1 MTKHIYAFKYRLP
14 GATECCGGMSDHC
27 LEQPRGRGF
36 VIAPFLPH
44 SPMIFIPAGQ
54 AYEADTFREA
64 LRLNGRGL
72 CAPFPEAST
81 TPDQLADEVETIK
94 TLEREGKLTKAVAAR
109 CLLQDAPAD
118 IDALFDS
125 LCRNYP
131 DAFVYLFTS
140 PESGTWIGASPE
152 LLLKHDGTNLHTM
165 ALAGTHRDNDTD
177 DWDAKNR
184 KEHDVVTKYIMDCF
198 AASGLAP
205 KAAKPVTKPAGPV
218 EHLMTRI
225 SAETPVSA
233 LTADTPEGHGM
244 TSMPAALDVLELIDS
259 LAPTPA
265 LCGMPRELA
274 AETIAQQ
281 EHFERSFFGGYC
293 GPWNGYDSFSL
304 FVTLRCAHIAPDRA
318 VLYAGAGIMPE
329 SDPASEWAEI
339 DRKLSTLT
347 SLFPPHIVAE
357 PFPDPP
363 HILAKPF
370 P

>member
-1 MTKHIYAFKYRLP
+1 MTKHVYAFKYRLP
-14 GATECCGGMSDHC
+14 GATEFCNGMSDHC
-27 LEQPRGRGF
+27 LEQPEGRGF

-44 SPMIFIPAGQ
+44 SPMIFIPADR
-54 AYEADTFREA
+54 ECESDTFSEA
-64 LRLNGRGL
+64 LRLNGHRL
-72 CAPFPEAST
+72 CAPLPEAST
-81 TPDQLADEVETIK
+81 TPDQLADEVEIIK
-94 TLEREGKLTKAVAAR
+94 ALEREGKLTKAVAAR
-109 CLLQDAPAD
+109 CLLHDALTD
-118 IDALFDS
+118 INTLFDS

-131 DAFVYLFTS
+131 DAFVYLFST
-140 PESGTWIGASPE
+140 PESGTWIGATPE
-152 LLLKHDGTNLHTM
+152 VLLENDGKELHTM

-177 DWDAKNR
+177 GWDAKNR
-184 KEHDVVTKYIMDCF
+184 REHDVVTKYIMDCF
-198 AASGLAP
+198 TDFGLTPFAD
-205 KAAKPVTKPAGPV
+205 KPVTKMAGPV

-225 SAETPVSA
+225 SVPAS
-233 LTADTPEGHGM
+233 DT
-244 TSMPAALDVLELIDS
+244 LDVLQLIDI

-357 PFPDPP
+357 SIPDPP
-363 HILAKPF
+363 HIVAKPF

>member
-1 MTKHIYAFKYRLP
+1 MTKHVYTFKYRLP
-14 GATECCGGMSDHC
+14 GATEFCNGMSDHC
-27 LEQPRGRGF
+27 LEQPEGRGF

-44 SPMIFIPAGQ
+44 SPMIFIPADR
-54 AYEADTFREA
+54 ECESDTFSEA
-64 LRLNGRGL
+64 LRLNRHGL

-94 TLEREGKLTKAVAAR
+94 ALEREGRLTKAVAAR
-109 CLLQDAPAD
+109 CLLHDALTD
-118 IDALFDS
+118 INALFDS

-131 DAFVYLFTS
+131 DAFVYLFST
-140 PESGTWIGASPE
+140 PESGTWIGATPE
-152 LLLKHDGTNLHTM
+152 VLLENDGKELHTM

-177 DWDAKNR
+177 GWDAKNR
-184 KEHDVVTKYIMDCF
+184 REHDVVTKYIMDCF
-198 AASGLAP
+198 TNSGLSPVAD
-205 KAAKPVTKPAGPV
+205 KPVTKTAGPV

-225 SAETPVSA
+225 SVPAS
-233 LTADTPEGHGM
+233 DT
-244 TSMPAALDVLELIDS
+244 LDVLQLIDI

-304 FVTLRCAHIAPDRA
+304 FVTLRCAHIAPECS

-357 PFPDPP
+357 SIPDPP
-363 HILAKPF
+363 HIVAKPF

>member
-1 MTKHIYAFKYRLP
+1 
-14 GATECCGGMSDHC
+14 
-27 LEQPRGRGF
+27 
-36 VIAPFLPH
+36 
-44 SPMIFIPAGQ
+44 MIFIPADR
-54 AYEADTFREA
+54 ECESDTFSEA

-94 TLEREGKLTKAVAAR
+94 ALEREGRLIKAVAAR
-109 CLLQDAPAD
+109 CLLQNAPVD
-118 IDALFDS
+118 INALFDS

-131 DAFVYLFTS
+131 DAFVYLFST
-140 PESGTWIGASPE
+140 PESGTWIGATPE
-152 LLLKHDGTNLHTM
+152 VLLENDGKELHTM

-184 KEHDVVTKYIMDCF
+184 REHDVVTKYIMDCF
-198 AASGLAP
+198 TDSGLSPIADNP
-205 KAAKPVTKPAGPV
+205 ETKTAGPV

-225 SAETPVSA
+225 SVPAS
-233 LTADTPEGHGM
+233 DT
-244 TSMPAALDVLELIDS
+244 LDVLQLIDT

-281 EHFERSFFGGYC
+281 EHFERAFFGGYC

-304 FVTLRCAHIAPDRA
+304 FVTLRCAHIAPDRT

-347 SLFPPHIVAE
+347 SLFPTPHILAE
-357 PFPDPP
+357 PFP
-363 HILAKPF
+363 
-370 P
+370 

>member
-1 MTKHIYAFKYRLP
+1 MTKHVYAFKYRLP
-14 GATECCGGMSDHC
+14 GATFRCTGMSDHC
-27 LEQPRGRGF
+27 LEQPEGRGF

-44 SPMIFIPAGQ
+44 SPMIFIPADR
-54 AYEADTFREA
+54 ECESDTFSEA
-64 LRLNGRGL
+64 LRLNGHGL

-81 TPDQLADEVETIK
+81 TPDQLADEVEIIK
-94 TLEREGKLTKAVAAR
+94 ALEREGKLTKAVAAR
-109 CLLQDAPAD
+109 CLLHDALTD
-118 IDALFDS
+118 INTLFDS

-131 DAFVYLFTS
+131 DAFVYLFST
-140 PESGTWIGASPE
+140 PESGTWIGATPE
-152 LLLKHDGTNLHTM
+152 ALLENDGKELHTM
-165 ALAGTHRDNDTD
+165 ALAGTHRDTDTD

-184 KEHDVVTKYIMDCF
+184 REHDVVTKYIMDCF
-198 AASGLAP
+198 TDFGLTPFAD
-205 KAAKPVTKPAGPV
+205 KPVTKMAGPV

-225 SAETPVSA
+225 SVPAS
-233 LTADTPEGHGM
+233 DT
-244 TSMPAALDVLELIDS
+244 LDVLQLIDI

-357 PFPDPP
+357 SIPDPS
-363 HILAKPF
+363 HIVAKPF

>member
-14 GATECCGGMSDHC
+14 GATECCDGMSDHC

-54 AYEADTFREA
+54 ACDSNTFSEA
-64 LRLNGRGL
+64 LRPNGHGL

-81 TPDQLADEVETIK
+81 TPGQLADEVETIK

-118 IDALFDS
+118 IDSLFDS
-125 LCRNYP
+125 LCLNYP

-152 LLLKHDGTNLHTM
+152 LLLEHDGKELHTM
-165 ALAGTHRDNDTD
+165 ALAGTHRDNNTD

-184 KEHDVVTKYIMDCF
+184 REHDVVTKYIMDCF
-198 AASGLAP
+198 TNSGLWPVAD
-205 KAAKPVTKPAGPV
+205 KPVTKMAGPV

-225 SAETPVSA
+225 SVPAS
-233 LTADTPEGHGM
+233 DT
-244 TSMPAALDVLELIDS
+244 LDVLQLIDT

-357 PFPDPP
+357 PFPHPP

>member
-14 GATECCGGMSDHC
+14 GATEFCNGMSDHC
-27 LEQPRGRGF
+27 LEQPEGRGF

-44 SPMIFIPAGQ
+44 SPMIFIPADR
-54 AYEADTFREA
+54 ECESDTFSEA
-64 LRLNGRGL
+64 LRLNGHGL

-94 TLEREGKLTKAVAAR
+94 ALEREGRLTKAVAAR
-109 CLLQDAPAD
+109 CLLQDAPVD
-118 IDALFDS
+118 INALFDS

-131 DAFVYLFTS
+131 DAFVYLFST
-140 PESGTWIGASPE
+140 PESGTWIGATPE
-152 LLLKHDGTNLHTM
+152 VLLENDGKELHTM

-184 KEHDVVTKYIMDCF
+184 REHDT
-198 AASGLAP
+198 
-205 KAAKPVTKPAGPV
+205 
-218 EHLMTRI
+218 
-225 SAETPVSA
+225 
-233 LTADTPEGHGM
+233 
-244 TSMPAALDVLELIDS
+244 LDVLQLIDT

-281 EHFERSFFGGYC
+281 EHFERAFFGGYC

>member
-14 GATECCGGMSDHC
+14 GATEFCNGMSDHC
-27 LEQPRGRGF
+27 LEQPEGRGF

-44 SPMIFIPAGQ
+44 SPMIFIPADRECES
-54 AYEADTFREA
+54 YTFSDA

-94 TLEREGKLTKAVAAR
+94 ALERDGRLTKAVAAR
-109 CLLQDAPAD
+109 CLLQNAPVD
-118 IDALFDS
+118 INVLFDS

-131 DAFVYLFTS
+131 DAFVYLFST
-140 PESGTWIGASPE
+140 PESGTWIGATPE
-152 LLLKHDGTNLHTM
+152 VLLENNGKELHTM
-165 ALAGTHRDNDTD
+165 ALAGTHRDNDSD
-177 DWDAKNR
+177 SWDAKNR
-184 KEHDVVTKYIMDCF
+184 REHDVVTKYIMDCF
-198 AASGLAP
+198 TDFGLTPFAD
-205 KAAKPVTKPAGPV
+205 KPVTKMAGPV

-225 SAETPVSA
+225 SVPAS
-233 LTADTPEGHGM
+233 DT
-244 TSMPAALDVLELIDS
+244 LDVLQLIDI

-347 SLFPPHIVAE
+347 SLFPPHIVA
-357 PFPDPP
+357 
-363 HILAKPF
+363 KPF

>member
-1 MTKHIYAFKYRLP
+1 
-14 GATECCGGMSDHC
+14 
-27 LEQPRGRGF
+27 
-36 VIAPFLPH
+36 
-44 SPMIFIPAGQ
+44 
-54 AYEADTFREA
+54 
-64 LRLNGRGL
+64 
-72 CAPFPEAST
+72 
-81 TPDQLADEVETIK
+81 
-94 TLEREGKLTKAVAAR
+94 
-109 CLLQDAPAD
+109 
-118 IDALFDS
+118 
-125 LCRNYP
+125 
-131 DAFVYLFTS
+131 
-140 PESGTWIGASPE
+140 
-152 LLLKHDGTNLHTM
+152 M

-184 KEHDVVTKYIMDCF
+184 REHDVVTKYIMDCF
-198 AASGLAP
+198 TNSGLWPVAD
-205 KAAKPVTKPAGPV
+205 KPVTKMAGPV

-225 SAETPVSA
+225 SVPAS
-233 LTADTPEGHGM
+233 DT
-244 TSMPAALDVLELIDS
+244 LDVLQLIDT

-265 LCGMPRELA
+265 LCGMPRDLA

-347 SLFPPHIVAE
+347 SLFPPHIVA
-357 PFPDPP
+357 
-363 HILAKPF
+363 KPF

>member
-14 GATECCGGMSDHC
+14 GATEFCDGMSDYC
-27 LEQPRGRGF
+27 LEQPEGRGF

-44 SPMIFIPAGQ
+44 SPMIFIPADR
-54 AYEADTFREA
+54 ECESDTFSEA
-64 LRLNGRGL
+64 LRHNGYGL

-94 TLEREGKLTKAVAAR
+94 ALEREGRLTKAVAAR
-109 CLLQDAPAD
+109 CLLQDAPVD
-118 IDALFDS
+118 INALFDS

-131 DAFVYLFTS
+131 DAFVYLFST
-140 PESGTWIGASPE
+140 PESGTWIGATPE
-152 LLLKHDGTNLHTM
+152 VLLENDGKDLHTM

-177 DWDAKNR
+177 GWDAKNR
-184 KEHDVVTKYIMDCF
+184 REHDVVTKYIMDCF
-198 AASGLAP
+198 TDFGLTPFAD
-205 KAAKPVTKPAGPV
+205 KPVTKMAGPV

-225 SAETPVSA
+225 SVPAS
-233 LTADTPEGHGM
+233 DT
-244 TSMPAALDVLELIDS
+244 LDVLQLIDT

-281 EHFERSFFGGYC
+281 EHFERAFFGGYC

-318 VLYAGAGIMPE
+318 VLYAGAGIMSE

-347 SLFPPHIVAE
+347 SLFPTPHILAE
-357 PFPDPP
+357 PFP
-363 HILAKPF
+363 
-370 P
+370 

>member
-14 GATECCGGMSDHC
+14 GATEFCNGMSDHC
-27 LEQPRGRGF
+27 LEQPEGRGF

-44 SPMIFIPAGQ
+44 SPMIFIPADR
-54 AYEADTFREA
+54 ECESDTFSEA
-64 LRLNGRGL
+64 LRLNGHGL
-72 CAPFPEAST
+72 CAPFPEVST

-94 TLEREGKLTKAVAAR
+94 ALEREGRLTKAVAAR
-109 CLLQDAPAD
+109 CLLQDAPVD
-118 IDALFDS
+118 INALFDS

-131 DAFVYLFTS
+131 DAFVYLFST
-140 PESGTWIGASPE
+140 PESGTWIGATPE
-152 LLLKHDGTNLHTM
+152 VLLKNDGKELHTM

-184 KEHDVVTKYIMDCF
+184 REHDVVTKYIMDCF
-198 AASGLAP
+198 TDSGLSPIADNP
-205 KAAKPVTKPAGPV
+205 ETKTAGPV

-225 SAETPVSA
+225 SVPAS
-233 LTADTPEGHGM
+233 DT
-244 TSMPAALDVLELIDS
+244 LDVLQLIDT

-274 AETIAQQ
+274 AETIAQR
-281 EHFERSFFGGYC
+281 EHFERAFFGGYC
-293 GPWNGYDSFSL
+293 GPWNAYDSFSL
-304 FVTLRCAHIAPDRA
+304 FVTLRCAHVAPECS

-347 SLFPPHIVAE
+347 SLFPPHIPAE